1 MWDDVEQR
9 THLAEVL
16 TSLYDRLSTLAAV
29 ERPQSELLRG
39 FRAGMTF
46 ARVCVLDVITTE
58 SLRPD
63 AFVGAAVLSGGLRRD
78 FDIVQGLVDRIERE
92 GRWAADAD
100 DSEFRVGY
108 HAALGIARHHLDV
121 ARRTLDIRETPAGM
135 HRPVRS
141 RSRRAAAVAGG

>member
-1 MWDDVEQR
+1 MRDDVDQN
-9 THLAEVL
+9 TCLAEVL
-16 TSLYDRLSTLAAV
+16 AYLHDRFSTLAAV

-39 FRAGMTF
+39 FRAGMTY
-46 ARVCVLDVITTE
+46 ARVCVLDEITTE

-78 FDIVQGLVDRIERE
+78 FDIIQGLLDRLERE

-100 DSEFRVGY
+100 DSEFQVGY

-121 ARRTLDIRETPAGM
+121 ARRTLDLRQAPAGV

-141 RSRRAAAVAGG
+141 RSRRTALTAG

>member
-1 MWDDVEQR
+1 MWDDVDQDTR
-9 THLAEVL
+9 LAEVL
-16 TSLYDRLSTLAAV
+16 TYLHDRFSTLAAV
-29 ERPQSELLRG
+29 ERPQLELLRG

-46 ARVCVLDVITTE
+46 ARVCVLDEITTE

-63 AFVGAAVLSGGLRRD
+63 AFVGAAVYSGGLRRD
-78 FDIVQGLVDRIERE
+78 FDIIQGLADRLERE
-92 GRWAADAD
+92 GRWAADPD

-121 ARRTLDIRETPAGM
+121 ARRTLDIQEAPAGV

-141 RSRRAAAVAGG
+141 RSRRAAALTAG

>member
-1 MWDDVEQR
+1 MAQNTRLV
-9 THLAEVL
+9 EVL
-16 TSLYDRLSTLAAV
+16 TYLHDRFSALATV
-29 ERPQSELLRG
+29 EQPQSELLRG

-46 ARVCVLDVITTE
+46 ARICVLDEITTE

-63 AFVGAAVLSGGLRRD
+63 AFVGAAVFSGGLRRD
-78 FDIVQGLVDRIERE
+78 FDVVQGLVDRLERE

-108 HAALGIARHHLDV
+108 YAALGIARDHLDV
-121 ARRTLDIRETPAGM
+121 ARRTLDIGEAPAGV

-141 RSRRAAAVAGG
+141 RSRRAAAVAAGR